1 MPSTLNI
8 GDTVRFLNATG
19 GGTVTRIKDN
29 LAYVA
34 DEDGFETPVLAKECV
49 VVGARTTDGAAH
61 PKAAPAPT
69 SAATPAPTHT
79 PAPEPEPVEETP
91 QGEQLSL
98 ILGFEAADL
107 RHLSST
113 TFDAT
118 LVNLSNYY
126 VLYTIATRDRD
137 SADWTPRAAGT
148 IEPSTADFVFE
159 LATADLPAVDRIAV
173 QAIAYKPGK
182 DYTLKAPL
190 CYESRLD
197 ATRFA
202 RLHSFRQSPYFD
214 TPVIEISL
222 SEPPVD
228 TTPLATAP
236 QPAAAA
242 SRPAPRPAGPAR
254 SKPAA
259 HTPDIIEVD
268 LHASELLDTT
278 AGMSASE
285 ILNYQV
291 DYFRRIMD
299 SHLRHPG
306 QRIVFIHGNGDGVL
320 RRALQKEL
328 AYRYK
333 DHDVADASFREYGFG
348 ATMVTIRRPRR

>member
-1 MPSTLNI
+1 MLNI
-8 GDTVRFLNATG
+8 GDTVRYLNATG

-34 DEDGFETPVLAKECV
+34 DEDGFETPVLIKECV
-49 VVGARTTDGAAH
+49 VVGKAADKPTSPAIPTAPQ
-61 PKAAPAPT
+61 PKAAPASKDT
-69 SAATPAPTHT
+69 TPAPA
-79 PAPEPEPVEETP
+79 PAPESPE
-91 QGEQLSL
+91 GERLSL

-107 RHLSST
+107 RHLSTT

-118 LVNLSNYY
+118 LVNLSNYH
-126 VLYTIATRDRD
+126 VLYSIATRERD
-137 SADWTPRAAGT
+137 ADSWTLRAAGA

-159 LATADLPAVDRIAV
+159 LSTADLPSIDRISV
-173 QAIAYKPGK
+173 QAVAYKTGK

-190 CYESRLD
+190 TYEARLD

-202 RLHSFRQSPYFD
+202 RLHSFRPSPYFD
-214 TPVIEISL
+214 SRVLEISL
-222 SEPPVD
+222 DEKPVD
-228 TTPLATAP
+228 TTPLLDMPAP
-236 QPAAAA
+236 KSKAAA
-242 SRPAPRPAGPAR
+242 PAHHGPAR
-254 SKPAA
+254 SKAA
-259 HTPDIIEVD
+259 AGRPEIMEID
-268 LHASELLDTT
+268 LHATELLEST

-285 ILNYQV
+285 ILNYQI

-299 SHLRHPG
+299 GQLRNAG

-333 DHDVADASFREYGFG
+333 EHEVADASFREYGFG